1 MIESQQV
8 ELYVVRTKTNR
19 ISSFMLFSVC
29 FIPFKCVR
37 FTNTGGMK
45 LSERSDEGVPLPE
58 VVRVMVQVWEREGV
72 N

>member
-1 MIESQQV
+1 
-8 ELYVVRTKTNR
+8 
-19 ISSFMLFSVC
+19 MLFSVC